1 MKQFVENQMKEAMHA
16 WDEEKNEMDFDK
28 SALWTSMNE
37 KKVKPVIY
45 FSWYKVASVAI
56 ILLLSGALLLSFQA
70 QKNLKLKNESLVL
83 NQSKEINKPVIEKTI
98 EKKVVYRTK
107 IKEVESSAMQKTLA
121 ALSKQYESL
130 KIENLRLK
138 KDVNQFEMQFAFL
151 RDSVKNLEWHWARIE
166 KSYVMEIEQLQA
178 SSQSSSLSI
187 DIDEEALLALASE
200 KPKQKKRNQLPNKR
214 LTLKFRNS
222 SSNSE
227 TSAPLFRDIDSK

>member
-1 MKQFVENQMKEAMHA
+1 M
-16 WDEEKNEMDFDK
+16 
-28 SALWTSMNE
+28 

-98 EKKVVYRTK
+98 EEKVVYRTK

-200 KPKQKKRNQLPNKR
+200 KPKQKREINFPIK
-214 LTLKFRNS
+214 
-222 SSNSE
+222 
-227 TSAPLFRDIDSK
+227 D